1 MNTWVFKV
9 ALGWNRRIWR
19 TIELLDNQTLH
30 DLHNAIQSAFD
41 WDDDH
46 LYAFFMTNKAWDR
59 RESYGA
65 PHSDMRSASKARL
78 NQLGLRPSQK
88 FLYVFDFG
96 DELRHEITVMG
107 QVTFDPTAKYP
118 RILQI
123 KGEAPP
129 QYGETEDEGG
139 DI

>member
-19 TIELLDNQTLH
+19 TVELLESQTLH
-30 DLHNAIQSAFD
+30 DFHHIIQTAFD

-59 RESYGA
+59 RESYGG
-65 PHSDMRSASKARL
+65 PNSDMPSASRVRL
-78 NQLGLRPSQK
+78 NKLGLRPRQK
-88 FLYVFDFG
+88 FLYIFDFG
-96 DELRHEITVMG
+96 DDLRHEITVVG
-107 QVTFDPTAKYP
+107 QGTVDASAKYP

-123 KGEAPP
+123 RGEAPP
-129 QYGETEDEGG
+129 QYGEPEDY
-139 DI
+139 